1 MKRALLTLAL
11 LSVGPTVRPSDCQ
24 SPRAA
29 NPERPTVATHAYTVV
44 PGYVEL
50 EQGGRAFGVDG
61 LREATAWEF
70 NLKIGLTDG
79 LQLGVFGAGYLRTSG
94 GAGVGDVGGS
104 LKWGRALT
112 ARSAVALVPAVTVP
126 TGDEGRGLGAG
137 RALGSLVAVYS
148 ADLPAA
154 LHFDFNAGPVGIGEG
169 RPQWFTSLGLAR
181 GGAVGVAFELFDFTA
196 GAAGPQQ
203 RGLLGAALVT
213 LAEWAVVDVGAVL
226 GLTRESPD
234 QVFLGVTTNVGRIFK

>member
-1 MKRALLTLAL
+1 MGMVL

-24 SPRAA
+24 SSRAA
-29 NPERPTVATHAYTVV
+29 NPERPTIATHAYTVA
-44 PGYVEL
+44 PGHAEL
-50 EQGGRAFGVDG
+50 EQGARAFGVDG
-61 LREATAWEF
+61 LREGTAWDF
-70 NLKIGLTDG
+70 NLKLGLGDG
-79 LQLGVFGAGYLRTSG
+79 LQLGVFGAGYLRISG
-94 GAGVGDVGGS
+94 GTGVGDLGGS

-112 ARSAVALVPAVTVP
+112 ERSAVALVPAVTLP

-154 LHFDFNAGPVGIGEG
+154 LHFDLNAGPVGIGAG
-169 RPQWFTSLGLAR
+169 RPQWFTSVGLAR
-181 GGAVGVAFELFDFTA
+181 GVGGSVGVAFELFDFTA

-213 LAEWAVVDVGAVL
+213 VAEWAVVDVGGVL
-226 GLTRESPD
+226 GLTRASAD
-234 QVFLGVTTNVGRIFK
+234 QLFLGVTTNVGRIFK